1 LLTPEFA
8 EKLQTGD
15 RYEVSVAEN
24 AIILKKIETP
34 LVDLDRFF
42 EHLDKMPPDPQK
54 LSLEEI
60 SDLVKEVRQ
69 HKRNQ
74 NESRS

>member
-1 LLTPEFA
+1 M
-8 EKLQTGD
+8 
-15 RYEVSVAEN
+15 AEN
-24 AIILKKIETP
+24 AIILKKLETPTETP

-60 SDLVKEVRQ
+60 SVLVKEVRQ
-69 HKRNQ
+69 QKRNQ